1 MTSTDPMPARTDAA
15 PDRQPVLTDVW
26 QGGDDAELDMDRSN
40 AKVCRNARHFTFDG
54 FSEGADDVATSWR
67 KLLEREGKSSP
78 DGTSVRDLVLGP
90 SSGD

>member
-1 MTSTDPMPARTDAA
+1 MLARADAA
-15 PDRQPVLTDVW
+15 DRPPVLTDVW
-26 QGGDDAELDMDRSN
+26 RGGDDVGADTERSN

-54 FSEGADDVATSWR
+54 FAEGDDDIATSWR

-78 DGTSVRDLVLGP
+78 DGASVRDLVLGP

>member
-1 MTSTDPMPARTDAA
+1 MPARADAA
-15 PDRQPVLTDVW
+15 ADRQPVLTDVW
-26 QGGDDAELDMDRSN
+26 QGGDDVDSDAERSN

-54 FSEGADDVATSWR
+54 LAEGEDDVATSWR

>member
-1 MTSTDPMPARTDAA
+1 MSARAEAA
-15 PDRQPVLTDVW
+15 ADRQPVLTDVW
-26 QGGDDAELDMDRSN
+26 QGGDDVGADAGRSN

-54 FSEGADDVATSWR
+54 FAEGDDDIAASWR
-67 KLLEREGKSSP
+67 KLLEREGKSFP

>member
-1 MTSTDPMPARTDAA
+1 MPARADAA
-15 PDRQPVLTDVW
+15 ADRQPVLTEVW
-26 QGGDDAELDMDRSN
+26 QGSDDVGADAERSN
-40 AKVCRNARHFTFDG
+40 AKICRNARHFTFDG
-54 FSEGADDVATSWR
+54 LAEGDDDIATSWR

>member
-1 MTSTDPMPARTDAA
+1 MTSTDPMPARADATA
-15 PDRQPVLTDVW
+15 DRQLVLTDVW
-26 QGGDDAELDMDRSN
+26 QGGDDVGADAERSN

-54 FSEGADDVATSWR
+54 LAEGEDDVATSWR